1 MRFLLDTN
9 AWIKILNQQPSPIQ
23 DRFALMSPSDIALC
37 STVKSELYFG
47 AYKSVRSNANLD
59 LLMTLFAQ
67 FSSLHFD
74 DEAAEIC
81 GNIRAQLATLGTPI
95 GPYDLQIAGIAISN
109 NLILVTHN
117 TKEFSRITG
126 LRIENWELDSGIE

>member
-9 AWIKILNQQPSPIQ
+9 AWIKILNKRPSPIK
-23 DRFALMSPSDIALC
+23 DKFALTNPSDITLC
-37 STVKSELYFG
+37 SVVKYELYFG
-47 AYKSVRSNANLD
+47 AYKSEHRSANLD

-67 FSSLHFD
+67 FNSLNFD
-74 DEAAEIC
+74 DEAAELC
-81 GNIRAQLATLGTPI
+81 GNVRAQLAILGTPI
-95 GPYDLQIAGIAISN
+95 GPYDLQIAGIALSN

-126 LRIENWELDSGIE
+126 LRIEDWESEIQSL